1 MTFMVKEIL
10 DYASLKTN
18 DGELILSIRY
28 AKSILPD
35 ITTKVTKLKG
45 YIN

>member
-1 MTFMVKEIL
+1 MVKEIL
-10 DYASLKTN
+10 DYTSVKTN

-28 AKSILPD
+28 AKSMLSD
-35 ITTKVTKLKG
+35 VTTKVSKLKG